1 MVSRVL
7 LVDDHPVFR
16 RGLRGMLEVEQDL
29 EVVGEAGDGREAI
42 ELFRELKP
50 DVVVMD
56 ISMKGL
62 NGIEAAGQI
71 HAASPRT
78 KIVALSIH
86 SGRRYV
92 EGMLGAG
99 ATGYILKDSA
109 PEELVENAIDAGA
122 TRIEITVAEGE
133 QYRLNSFRVNGNS
146 VFGYAS

>member
-1 MVSRVL
+1 
-7 LVDDHPVFR
+7 
-16 RGLRGMLEVEQDL
+16 MLEVEQDL

-109 PEELVENAIDAGA
+109 PEELVEGI
-122 TRIEITVAEGE
+122 RTVRRGE
-133 QYRLNSFRVNGNS
+133 VYLS
-146 VFGYAS
+146 